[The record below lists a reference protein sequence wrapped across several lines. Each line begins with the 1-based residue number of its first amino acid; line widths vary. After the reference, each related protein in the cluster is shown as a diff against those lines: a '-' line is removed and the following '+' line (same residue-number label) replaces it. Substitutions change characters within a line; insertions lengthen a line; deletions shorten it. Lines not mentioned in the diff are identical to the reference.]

1 SSDRNSD
8 HIKVGAIVN
17 VRINNT
23 TLTGTISSVLPA
35 VENNTIKFLVELD
48 KTDSKLLKPN
58 LKVEIFIVS
67 DKKSNVLRIQNGEA
81 FNGAKTQD
89 VFVVQGDKA
98 VKRTIEKGLSS
109 TDYVEILSGVKAGDR
124 IIITETEEYKNMNEF
139 ILNKKN

>member
-1 SSDRNSD
+1 M
-8 HIKVGAIVN
+8 
-17 VRINNT
+17 
-23 TLTGTISSVLPA
+23 
-35 VENNTIKFLVELD
+35 
-48 KTDSKLLKPN
+48 KPN